1 MPCCHSVTRTILE
14 GLVSS
19 SDRQKHDEVVE
30 NRKNLQL
37 LKFCCPKCSEMCQNY
52 RFDSEAVDLF
62 RKNFTGS
69 RYTYILVDK
78 TSSMVSFSAKKDGSR
93 IVQTKTAIK
102 QLLKEIARFSG
113 PHDLAI
119 LTMFDEELIKPDFIP
134 ECHARDI
141 ATASNLN
148 RVDTFEMSSSFIG
161 TNLFSA
167 MHEIYAMLDERPFQ
181 YIDVYIYS
189 DGLDTSSRKNDK
201 TYQALVRGLNERVGA
216 KCHFVSGALVSGGFS
231 LGAWLGD
238 PDADCPIAGIAD
250 EIQAQVTSYYRKQ
263 HPVLQ
268 KQHCV
273 LRENQ
278 HSEETYLTN
287 AERASLRKPKKEQST
302 TRENV
307 ILTSSQTSQ
316 NNGTHIESEPLKNLV
331 VPGQALGATSSKSDE
346 PQISG
351 LVTRNIR
358 SRKNYK

>member
-1 MPCCHSVTRTILE
+1 
-14 GLVSS
+14 
-19 SDRQKHDEVVE
+19 
-30 NRKNLQL
+30 
-37 LKFCCPKCSEMCQNY
+37 MCQDY
-52 RFDSEAVDLF
+52 RFDNEAVDLF
-62 RKNFTGS
+62 RKNFTGL

-78 TSSMVSFSAKKDGSR
+78 TSSMVSFSTTKTESR

-102 QLLKEIARFSG
+102 QLLKEVARFSG
-113 PHDLAI
+113 PDDLAI
-119 LTMFDEELIKPDFIP
+119 LTMFDEKLIKPDFIS

-141 ATASNLN
+141 ATAANLN
-148 RVDTFEMSSSFIG
+148 RVDTFELSSSSIK
-161 TNLFSA
+161 THLFSA
-167 MHEIYAMLDERPFQ
+167 MHEIYTMLDARPFQ

-201 TYQALVRGLNERVGA
+201 TYQALFRGLNERVGA
-216 KCHFVSGALVSGGFS
+216 KCHFVCSALVSDGFS

-238 PDADCPIAGIAD
+238 PDTDCPIAGIAD

-287 AERASLRKPKKEQST
+287 AERASLRTPKKQGSA

-307 ILTSSQTSQ
+307 LLPSLHTSQ
-316 NNGTHIESEPLKNLV
+316 NNGTHIEDEPLNDLV

-346 PQISG
+346 SQVFG
-351 LVTRNIR
+351 LVTRNIG
-358 SRKNYK
+358 SRKK